1 MSWRF
6 IALLLAAASLFGA
19 AKKTIAEAKGE
30 NVDLTLSVTLY
41 IDPAGVKDLLGAEL
55 DHFIVAAV
63 KVEPKSGKAVLVD
76 RDDFLLRTDVDGERT
91 KPLAPS
97 QIAGRGALIV
107 TRTPGSAPRVT
118 GGMGPSGYPGG
129 YPGGYPPG
137 GYPPGGYPGDYPPAV
152 SGGSGGEGDT
162 SGAKVT
168 VRDAAR
174 DKENP
179 LEQTLK
185 TRELPQAKTGQPVSG
200 LLYFS
205 MEKQK
210 MKDLE
215 LIYGA
220 RENRIALRFK

>member
-1 MSWRF
+1 MSRHF
-6 IALLLAAASLFGA
+6 FAFLLAAASLFGA
-19 AKKTIAEAKGE
+19 AKKTVAEAKGE
-30 NVDLTLSVTLY
+30 NQDLALTVTLY

-55 DHFIVAAV
+55 GHFIVASV
-63 KVEPKSGKAVLVD
+63 KVEPKSGREILMD
-76 RDDFLLRTDVDGERT
+76 RDDFLLRTDLDGEKT
-91 KPLAPS
+91 KPMAPS

-107 TRTPGSAPRVT
+107 THTQAKSPRIT
-118 GGMGPSGYPGG
+118 GGMGGGG

-137 GYPPGGYPGDYPPAV
+137 GYPPGGYPGNGPPV
-152 SGGSGGEGDT
+152 MSGGSGGEGDT
-162 SGAKVT
+162 GDTKVT
-168 VRDAAR
+168 VRNPAL

-185 TRELPQAKTGQPVSG
+185 TKELPQVKTGQPVSG
-200 LLYFS
+200 LLYFA

-220 RENRIALRFK
+220 RENRISLRFK